1 MIKGYDEIF
10 NWTQGVKS
18 YWFLPFAKN
27 MDKSLSSKFG
37 QKLLDRT
44 KKSAIDAL
52 KTVSKGAT
60 QKMVEATVDL
70 VGNEIAEKITK
81 TASKSTLDAPSKSV
95 MPTQITE
102 TSIQPT
108 WIPVEK
114 YVLPER
120 WQQIWWT

>member
-1 MIKGYDEIF
+1 
-10 NWTQGVKS
+10 
-18 YWFLPFAKN
+18 

>member
-10 NWTQGVKS
+10 NWTQGFKS
-18 YWFLPFAKN
+18 YWFLPFTKN

-81 TASKSTLDAPSKSV
+81 TASKSTLDVPSK
-95 MPTQITE
+95 
-102 TSIQPT
+102 
-108 WIPVEK
+108 
-114 YVLPER
+114 
-120 WQQIWWT
+120 